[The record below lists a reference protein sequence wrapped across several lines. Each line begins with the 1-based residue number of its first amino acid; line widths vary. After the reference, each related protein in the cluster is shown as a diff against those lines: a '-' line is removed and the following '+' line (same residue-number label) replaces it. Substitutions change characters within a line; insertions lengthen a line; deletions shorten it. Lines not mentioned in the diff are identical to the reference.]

1 MGDELIDIY
10 DSKNRPLNEKKM
22 KSEAHRKGLWHRVA
36 HVWIYNSNK
45 EIMLQL
51 RAKDKEVYPN
61 VWDISVAGH
70 IAAGEKEIVSAMR
83 EVEEEIGLK
92 IKESELQLLNIRN
105 VQFTTNTTIN
115 NEIIYLYLLK
125 FDGNIKQLKIQEE
138 ELQEIKFFKLKEL
151 EKQLKE
157 TPEKFTPYGDYF
169 YEIINRIRGM

>member
-92 IKESELQLLNIRN
+92 IEERELKLLNIRN

-125 FDGNIKQLKIQEE
+125 YDGNIKQLKIQEE

-157 TPEKFTPYGDYF
+157 TPDKFTPYGNYF
-169 YEIINRIRGM
+169 YEIIERIRGM

>member
-10 DSKNRPLNEKKM
+10 DSKNRPLNKKKM

-51 RAKDKEVYPN
+51 RAKNKEVYPN
-61 VWDISVAGH
+61 LWDISVAGH
-70 IAAGEKEIVSAMR
+70 IAAGERESVSAMR

-92 IKESELQLLNIRN
+92 ISENELQLLSIKN

-125 FDGNIKQLKIQEE
+125 YDGNIKQLKIQED
-138 ELQEIKFFKLKEL
+138 ELQEIKFFKLTEL
-151 EKQLKE
+151 EKQLNE

-169 YEIINRIRGM
+169 HQIIKRIRGM

>member
-10 DSKNRPLNEKKM
+10 DSKNRPLNKKKM

-51 RAKDKEVYPN
+51 RAKDKQVYPN
-61 VWDISVAGH
+61 LWDISVAGH
-70 IAAGEKEIVSAMR
+70 ISAGEREIVSAMR

-92 IKESELQLLNIRN
+92 VKESELQLLNIRN
-105 VQFTTNTTIN
+105 VQFTTNNTIN

-138 ELQEIKFFKLKEL
+138 EVQEIKFFKLNEL

-157 TPEKFTPYGDYF
+157 NPEKFTPYGDYF
-169 YEIINRIRGM
+169 YEIINKIRGM

>member
-61 VWDISVAGH
+61 MWDISVAGH
-70 IAAGEKEIVSAMR
+70 ISAGEKEIVSAMR
-83 EVEEEIGLK
+83 EIEEEIGLK

-125 FDGNIKQLKIQEE
+125 YDGNIKQLKIQEE

-157 TPEKFTPYGDYF
+157 TPDKFTPYGNYF
-169 YEIINRIRGM
+169 YEIIERIRNM